1 VAEKVTRTRFGHE
14 AHIARVTELIGPPT
28 TSPSTTNPSTTPP
41 TTPSATATTSASPP
55 STTANDRPTVLFVSS
70 NGAGMGHLTR
80 LLSYARRA
88 DNDIAPHFLSMSQA
102 APVVADFGYPYEYMP
117 SSKATGM
124 SSRHWRQMFIERMV
138 RTIQRV
144 RPAVVVFDGTWPYEG
159 VTSIRA
165 ACPEA
170 LWAWSRR
177 GMWRSGMN
185 RE

>member
-1 VAEKVTRTRFGHE
+1 
-14 AHIARVTELIGPPT
+14 
-28 TSPSTTNPSTTPP
+28 
-41 TTPSATATTSASPP
+41 
-55 STTANDRPTVLFVSS
+55 
-70 NGAGMGHLTR
+70 
-80 LLSYARRA
+80 
-88 DNDIAPHFLSMSQA
+88 
-102 APVVADFGYPYEYMP
+102 
-117 SSKATGM
+117 
-124 SSRHWRQMFIERMV
+124 RHWRQMFIERMV

-185 RE
+185 REQLDKAAWFDSVIEPGDLAARYDSGVTAKAESLRVGPITLLNSDELDDRATARAALGLPAEGPLALVTL